1 MNKIVLQT
9 GLLIFSLSLIYFG
22 QRSLEFTE
30 VLLRSF
36 IMFVASTLILAII
49 TLLLIKFINNVSMK
63 KNAEI
68 AKNFNR
74 K

>member
-1 MNKIVLQT
+1 MNKIVLQA
-9 GLLIFSLSLIYFG
+9 GFLIFSLSLIYFG

-36 IMFVASTLILAII
+36 IMFVASTLVLAVI
-49 TLLLIKFINNVSMK
+49 TLLLIKFINNVSVK
-63 KNAEI
+63 KNTEV
-68 AKNFNR
+68 AKNLGR

>member
-1 MNKIVLQT
+1 MNKIVLQV

-22 QRSLEFTE
+22 QRSIEFTE

-36 IMFVASTLILAII
+36 IMFIASTLVLAVI
-49 TLLLIKFINNVSMK
+49 TLILIKFINNVSVK
-63 KNAEI
+63 KNAEV
-68 AKNFNR
+68 AKNLGR

>member
-22 QRSLEFTE
+22 QRNLEFTE

-36 IMFVASTLILAII
+36 IMFVASTLVLAII
-49 TLLLIKFINNVSMK
+49 TLLLIKFINNVSVK
-63 KNAEI
+63 KNAEM

>member
-1 MNKIVLQT
+1 MNKIVLQA

-36 IMFVASTLILAII
+36 IMFVASTLVLAVV
-49 TLLLIKFINNVSMK
+49 TLLLIKFINNVSVK
-63 KNAEI
+63 KNAEA
-68 AKNFNR
+68 AKNLGR